1 MGGVITEQSTKFS
14 RDCMNLPSAVQSN
27 PPSIQFILGANLI
40 LPMHPHK
47 AYTPWNPFSF
57 HQYNFQ
63 PNLIAL
69 SLTLNHHSHQLNCE
83 PTEKCAMPRQPK
95 NSTKMF
101 NKSVTIALNNA
112 VNISG
117 ENLANQT
124 HNPSMK
130 FNQPLLMISLTGNRP
145 KPHCTNLVPQPSNL
159 QPHCLVQDRLLLWC
173 PLSSRS
179 NMIGNVEVSESDL
192 ERILDVINVSWAR
205 GTKEV
210 YGTGLLVYYVFC
222 DFNIS
227 EDNRGPASPILV
239 IAFISSCTGSYA
251 GGTLVSYIFAV

>member
-1 MGGVITEQSTKFS
+1 MRNRSRSDTSWYMGITGESLKAGGMEGVITEQSTKFS

-27 PPSIQFILGANLI
+27 PPSIQFMLEANSI

-57 HQYNFQ
+57 YQYNFQ

-117 ENLANQT
+117 ENLANQI

-130 FNQPLLMISLTGNRP
+130 VNQPLLMSSLTTGNKP

-159 QPHCLVQDRLLLWC
+159 QPHCLVQDRL
-173 PLSSRS
+173 
-179 NMIGNVEVSESDL
+179 
-192 ERILDVINVSWAR
+192 
-205 GTKEV
+205 
-210 YGTGLLVYYVFC
+210 
-222 DFNIS
+222 
-227 EDNRGPASPILV
+227 
-239 IAFISSCTGSYA
+239 
-251 GGTLVSYIFAV
+251 